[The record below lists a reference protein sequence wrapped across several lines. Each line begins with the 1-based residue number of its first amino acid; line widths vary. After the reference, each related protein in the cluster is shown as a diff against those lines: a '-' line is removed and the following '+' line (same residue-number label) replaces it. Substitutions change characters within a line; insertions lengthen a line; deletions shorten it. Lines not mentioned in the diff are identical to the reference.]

1 MALAHP
7 VNERDVSSRQFE
19 VMTEPDNPPAPQD
32 ARAAALA
39 YALGFVSAL
48 LCLWLYT
55 DRPFVRFHA
64 WQSLLLWLAVGLA
77 ALGADLI
84 PIVGQGLVL
93 ILVGTALLLTALLLW
108 RAWRG
113 DWWMLPLI
121 GDIARERA
129 QGR

>member
-1 MALAHP
+1 MP
-7 VNERDVSSRQFE
+7 ESVSR
-19 VMTEPDNPPAPQD
+19 PAPQD

-39 YALGFVSAL
+39 YVLGFVTAL
-48 LCLWLYT
+48 FCLWFYS

-77 ALGADLI
+77 ILGVDFI
-84 PIVGQGLVL
+84 PIVGKGLVL
-93 ILVGTALLLTALLLW
+93 FLLGTALLLTALLLW

-129 QGR
+129 GSR

>member
-1 MALAHP
+1 MA
-7 VNERDVSSRQFE
+7 ESTTR
-19 VMTEPDNPPAPQD
+19 PPPQD

-39 YALGFVSAL
+39 YTLGFVTGL
-48 LCLWLYT
+48 FCLWFYP

-64 WQSLLLWLAVGLA
+64 WQSLLLWIAVGLTI
-77 ALGADLI
+77 LGVDFI
-84 PIVGQGLVL
+84 PIVGKGLVL
-93 ILVGTALLLTALLLW
+93 ILLGTALALTALLLW

-129 QGR
+129 AGR